1 MCLLEREMNQDA
13 AAIPV
18 LDLPYSDRQLILVS
32 DDQLVQATEKQ
43 ARLAFQKQAQG
54 FDWKKI
60 AEAALLD
67 FIPLPFSRT
76 LEATAR
82 ETIRSWG
89 RAREEGASV
98 LPVGKTAA
106 KQISFPPGHP
116 RDNIIYVGHP
126 AKPSLYFTMAD
137 FHRVVFEHKFCEAV
151 ELLMSLGATGIRVEH
166 VAGWSKEFSARI
178 SVPLG
183 DVGET
188 SAGELSVKKATS
200 QSLLYEANLAGVD
213 PSLPDDLVWFHHEPT
228 WQSIA
233 NGRLKYGLSDF
244 SMSVSYQDD
253 FGINAGL
260 KIALAKTGLD
270 VGGKFEDHQST
281 IWRLE
286 GDFRGTKPD

>member
-1 MCLLEREMNQDA
+1 MEEDTEAPPILE
-13 AAIPV
+13 
-18 LDLPYSDRQLILVS
+18 LPYSDRQLILVS

-43 ARLAFQKQAQG
+43 ARLALHEKQQG

-60 AEAALLD
+60 AEAALID
-67 FIPLPFSRT
+67 IIPLPFSRT

-106 KQISFPPGHP
+106 QHIDFPPGHP
-116 RDNIIYVGHP
+116 RDGVLYVGHP

-137 FHRVVFEHKFCEAV
+137 FHRVVFEHKFCEAI
-151 ELLMSLGATGIRVEH
+151 ELLMSLGATSIRVEH
-166 VAGWSKEFSARI
+166 VSGWSKEFSARI
-178 SVPLG
+178 SVPLA
-183 DVGET
+183 DADDASTGE
-188 SAGELSVKKATS
+188 AGAKRGAS
-200 QSLLYEANLAGVD
+200 QSLLYEANLAGVE
-213 PSLPDDLVWFHHEPT
+213 PSLPDDLVWYHHEPT

-233 NGRLKYGLSDF
+233 NGRLKYGLNDF
-244 SMSVSYQDD
+244 SLSVSYQDD

-260 KIALAKTGLD
+260 KVALAKTGLD

-281 IWRLE
+281 VWRLE
-286 GDFRGTKPD
+286 GKFRGAKSA

>member
-1 MCLLEREMNQDA
+1 MANNMAETSILNMS
-13 AAIPV
+13 
-18 LDLPYSDRQLILVS
+18 YSDRQLILVS

-43 ARLAFQKQAQG
+43 ARLALQRQAQG

-67 FIPLPFSRT
+67 IIPLPFSRT

-106 KQISFPPGHP
+106 KEICFPPGHP
-116 RDNIIYVGHP
+116 RDSILYVGHP

-137 FHRVVFEHKFCEAV
+137 FHRVVFEHKFCEAI
-151 ELLMSLGATGIRVEH
+151 ELLMSLGATSIRVEH
-166 VAGWSKEFSARI
+166 VSGWSKEFSARI

-183 DVGET
+183 DADEVLRGE
-188 SAGELSVKKATS
+188 SGVKKAAS
-200 QSLLYEANLAGVD
+200 QSLLYEANLAGVA
-213 PSLPDDLVWFHHEPT
+213 PSLPDDLVWYHHEPT
-228 WQSIA
+228 WKSIA
-233 NGRLKYGLSDF
+233 NGRLKYGLNDF
-244 SMSVSYQDD
+244 SMSVAYQDD

-260 KIALAKTGLD
+260 KLALAKTGLD

-281 IWRLE
+281 IWKLE
-286 GDFRGTKPD
+286 GKFRRREEI

>member
-1 MCLLEREMNQDA
+1 MDKETKAQPILE
-13 AAIPV
+13 
-18 LDLPYSDRQLILVS
+18 LPYSDRQLILVS

-43 ARLAFQKQAQG
+43 ARLALHEKQQG

-60 AEAALLD
+60 VEAALID
-67 FIPLPFSRT
+67 IIPLPFSRT

-106 KQISFPPGHP
+106 QQIDFPPGHP
-116 RDNIIYVGHP
+116 RDGVLYVGHP

-137 FHRVVFEHKFCEAV
+137 FHRVVFEHKFCEAI
-151 ELLMSLGATGIRVEH
+151 ELLMSLGATSIRVEH
-166 VAGWSKEFSARI
+166 ISGWSKEFSARI
-178 SVPLG
+178 SVPLA
-183 DVGET
+183 DADDASTGE
-188 SAGELSVKKATS
+188 AGAKRGVS
-200 QSLLYEANLAGVD
+200 QSLLYEANLAGVE
-213 PSLPDDLVWFHHEPT
+213 PSLPDDLVWYHHEPT

-233 NGRLKYGLSDF
+233 KGRLKYGLNDF
-244 SMSVSYQDD
+244 SLSVSYQDD

-281 IWRLE
+281 VWRLE
-286 GDFRGTKPD
+286 GKFRGATSA

>member
-1 MCLLEREMNQDA
+1 MEKATAATPLLE
-13 AAIPV
+13 
-18 LDLPYSDRQLILVS
+18 LPYSDRQLILVS
-32 DDQLVQATEKQ
+32 DDQLVKATEQQ
-43 ARLAFQKQAQG
+43 ARLALQEKSQG

-60 AEAALLD
+60 AEAALID
-67 FIPLPFSRT
+67 IIPLPFSRT

-89 RAREEGASV
+89 RAREEGATV
-98 LPVGKTAA
+98 LPVGKTDA
-106 KQISFPPGHP
+106 KQIDFPPGHP
-116 RDNIIYVGHP
+116 RDSVLYVGHP

-137 FHRVVFEHKFCEAV
+137 FHRVVFEHKFCEAI
-151 ELLMSLGATGIRVEH
+151 ELLMSLGATSIRVEH
-166 VAGWSKEFSARI
+166 IRGWSKEFSARI

-183 DVGET
+183 DVDEPTTGE
-188 SAGELSVKKATS
+188 AGAERGTS
-200 QSLLYEANLAGVD
+200 QSLLYEANLAGVE
-213 PSLPDDLVWFHHEPT
+213 PSLPDGLVWYHHEPT

-233 NGRLKYGLSDF
+233 NGRLKYGLNDF

-281 IWRLE
+281 VWRLE
-286 GDFRGTKPD
+286 GKFRGTEPA